1 MMLHLRR
8 LLPSTRPY
16 WPVFAAGFVCVLVS
30 NYFRALGPQ
39 YLQQGID
46 ALGQDAGSAAVRRAI
61 LLLLAVAVASGVARY
76 VMRETLNGASRRVET
91 DLRDR
96 LFVHLEQLS
105 AEFYDRFPTGDL
117 MARAT
122 NDLLAVRMVA
132 GPALMYLS
140 DTLVGA
146 ALMLPYMLRISPQL
160 TGLALLPLVA
170 LPVGMVFFG
179 EAIHRRTLAIQAA
192 YADLTTAVHEN
203 LTGAR
208 IVRAYRQERAEIER
222 FSTIN
227 AKYAARNLALA
238 RVSGAFHPLLALLG
252 GLGAV
257 AVIWVGGRL
266 VIQGT
271 ISPGKFVSFGVY
283 LVMLVWPMIALGWVV
298 NLVQRGEA
306 SMGRINAL
314 FDAQPTIRS
323 GNPPRAL
330 PKAAGARALS
340 FEGVWFRYP
349 NAPER
354 GWVLENVSFHI
365 PAGGSLGIVGATG
378 SGKSTLGELV
388 VRAYDPDRGRVLLD
402 GIDLRE
408 LALEELRQAVGFVPQ
423 ETFLFSDTLRA
434 NILLG
439 AHDDGRLE
447 RVAQTSQLASAVR
460 DLPNGFDTLLGER
473 GVNLSGGQ
481 RQRAAIARALALDP
495 PVFVL
500 DDALSAVDAHTEMQI
515 LTGLR
520 DALAAKT
527 RIIISHRLSAV
538 RDSDWILVLDGGRVV
553 ERGTHEALMRN
564 QGRYW
569 ELLRRQEAEEELTT
583 VGQADGIEEL
593 KGLGD

>member
-16 WPVFAAGFVCVLVS
+16 WPVFAAGFACVLIS

-46 ALGQDAGSAAVRRAI
+46 ALSMDSGSAAVHHAI
-61 LLLLAVAVASGVARY
+61 LMLLGVALAGSGARY
-76 VMRETLNGASRRVET
+76 LMRETLNGASRRVET

-96 LFVHLEQLS
+96 LFVHLEQQS
-105 AEFYDRFPTGDL
+105 AEFYDRFNTGDL

-170 LPVGMVFFG
+170 LPIGMVFFG

-192 YADLTTAVHEN
+192 YADLTSVVHEN
-203 LTGAR
+203 LSGAR
-208 IVRAYRQERAEIER
+208 IVRAYRQEQAEIDR

-227 AKYAARNLALA
+227 AAYAARNLALA

-257 AVIWVGGRL
+257 AVIWVGGGL

-314 FDAQPTIRS
+314 FDARPTIRS
-323 GNPPRAL
+323 PDTPRGL
-330 PKAAGARALS
+330 PAASGARALS

-354 GWVLENVSFHI
+354 GWVLEDVSFHI
-365 PAGGSLGIVGATG
+365 PARGSLGIVGATG
-378 SGKSTLGELV
+378 AGKSTLAELA
-388 VRAYDPDRGRVLLD
+388 VRAYDPNRGRVLLD
-402 GIDLRE
+402 GIDIRE
-408 LALEELRQAVGFVPQ
+408 LALEDLHRAVGFVPQ
-423 ETFLFSDTLRA
+423 ETFLFSATLRE
-434 NILLG
+434 NVLLG
-439 AHDDGRLE
+439 APDDGRLE
-447 RVAQTSQLASAVR
+447 RVAQTSQLASALR
-460 DLPNGFDTLLGER
+460 DLPDGYDTLLGER

-481 RQRAAIARALALDP
+481 RQRAAIARALAWDP
-495 PVFVL
+495 PVFIL
-500 DDALSAVDAHTEMQI
+500 DDALSAVDAQTEMRI

-538 RDSDWILVLDGGRVV
+538 RESDSILVLDTGRVV
-553 ERGTHEALMRN
+553 EHGIHETLMRN

-569 ELLRRQEAEEELTT
+569 QLLRRQEAEEELAA
-583 VGQADGIEEL
+583 VGKAE
-593 KGLGD
+593 GLRG

>member
-16 WPVFAAGFVCVLVS
+16 WPVFAAGFACVLIS

-46 ALGQDAGSAAVRRAI
+46 ALSQDSGSAAVHHAI
-61 LLLLAVAVASGVARY
+61 LMLLGVALAGSVARY
-76 VMRETLNGASRRVET
+76 LMRETLNGASRRVET

-96 LFVHLEQLS
+96 LFVHLEQQS
-105 AEFYDRFPTGDL
+105 AEFYDRFNTGDL

-170 LPVGMVFFG
+170 LPIGMVFFG

-192 YADLTTAVHEN
+192 YADLTSVVHEN
-203 LTGAR
+203 LSGAR
-208 IVRAYRQERAEIER
+208 IVRAYRQEQAEIDR

-227 AKYAARNLALA
+227 ADYAARNLALA

-257 AVIWVGGRL
+257 AVIWVGGGL

-314 FDAQPTIRS
+314 FDARPTIRS
-323 GNPPRAL
+323 PDTPRGL
-330 PKAAGARALS
+330 PAASGARALS

-354 GWVLENVSFHI
+354 GWVLEDVSFHI
-365 PAGGSLGIVGATG
+365 PARGSLGIVGATG
-378 SGKSTLGELV
+378 AGKSTLAELA

-402 GIDLRE
+402 GSTSGNSPWRTCIGRWDLCR
-408 LALEELRQAVGFVPQ
+408 RRR
-423 ETFLFSDTLRA
+423 FSSVTPCA
-434 NILLG
+434 TNVLLG
-439 AHDDGRLE
+439 APDDGRLE
-447 RVAQTSQLASAVR
+447 RVAQTSQLASALR
-460 DLPNGFDTLLGER
+460 DLPDGYDTLLGER

-481 RQRAAIARALALDP
+481 RQRAAIARALAQDP
-495 PVFVL
+495 PVFIL
-500 DDALSAVDAHTEMQI
+500 DDALSAVDAQTEMRI

-538 RDSDWILVLDGGRVV
+538 RESDSILVLDDGRVV
-553 ERGTHEALMRN
+553 EHGIHETLMRN

-569 ELLRRQEAEEELTT
+569 QLLRRQEAEEELAA
-583 VGQADGIEEL
+583 VGKAE
-593 KGLGD
+593 GLRS